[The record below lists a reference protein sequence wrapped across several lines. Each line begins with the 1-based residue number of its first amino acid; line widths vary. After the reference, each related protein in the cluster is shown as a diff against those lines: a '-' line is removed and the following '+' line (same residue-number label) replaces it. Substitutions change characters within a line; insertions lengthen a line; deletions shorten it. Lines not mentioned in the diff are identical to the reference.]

1 MTQTNEPRGPSGA
14 NRSRAMLIAVALM
27 LAAISIGYLTFVRWR
42 IRLKAA

>member
-27 LAAISIGYLTFVRWR
+27 LAAIAV
-42 IRLKAA
+42 AADIVWMMPH